1 MKSRITIIFFMAVTL
16 VYLNSCSSTPKR
28 LNFAEDIVA
37 DSGELTPYELE
48 KSAKNLAKLI
58 AGHFKK
64 HPNKDGV
71 FVALLPTK
79 NNTSEVIPV
88 KVFDN
93 TLVTELRKKGIY
105 TVRTESRKQ
114 SLKEIEFSMSGMT
127 ENELSIGKMKSPNY
141 FIKTDIDEN
150 IYSYKGDKIVE
161 QVINIE
167 LREVTTQLVRWSDS
181 VKYRKKAVSSGG
193 VGW

>member
-1 MKSRITIIFFMAVTL
+1 MKSILLKSIIIFSLMYFLTG
-16 VYLNSCSSTPKR
+16 CSSTPKR
-28 LNFAEDIVA
+28 LDFAEDMVA

-48 KSAKNLAKLI
+48 KSAKRLANSI
-58 AGHFKK
+58 AEYFKK
-64 HPNKDGV
+64 NPNKDGI

-79 NNTSEVIPV
+79 NNTSEDIPV

-93 TLVTELRKKGIY
+93 TLVDELLKHKIY
-105 TVRTESRKQ
+105 TVRTENRKQ
-114 SLKEIEFSMSGMT
+114 SLKEIEFSMTGLT

-150 IYSYKGDKIVE
+150 IYSSGGDKIVE

-167 LREVTTQLVRWSDS
+167 LREVTTQLVKWSDR